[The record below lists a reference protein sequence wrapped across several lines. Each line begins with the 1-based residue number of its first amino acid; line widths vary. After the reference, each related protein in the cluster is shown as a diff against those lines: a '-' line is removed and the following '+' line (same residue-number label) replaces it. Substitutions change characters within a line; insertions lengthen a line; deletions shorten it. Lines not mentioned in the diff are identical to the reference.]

1 MPDQEPNIHP
11 TRSLLTP
18 DGATVFIDVG
28 MIPVVR
34 ALWSAGL
41 TTVGCCQDSGEYAE
55 AARNSKPDRE
65 PTGHAGYVE
74 YYRGWAWLKM
84 PVLDATALTNTLAE
98 TSFRRAVTVR
108 WQKGSWRISVPVVH
122 DEEIGMQLAPHAHIY
137 LPCDQLED
145 LSEAVSKPSFEVA
158 EF

>member
-1 MPDQEPNIHP
+1 MPDEEPNVHP

-18 DGATVFIDVG
+18 DGTTAHIDVE

-74 YYRGWAWLKM
+74 YFRGWAWLKM
-84 PVLDATALTNTLAE
+84 PVSDATALTNALAE

-108 WQKGSWRISVPVVH
+108 WQKGSWRVFVPVVH
-122 DEEIGMQLAPHAHIY
+122 EEGSGMRLAPHAQIY
-137 LPCDQLED
+137 LPYDQLND
-145 LSEAVSKPSFEVA
+145 LSKVVSKLSIEMA
-158 EF
+158 AL